1 MDIRSLIGVM
11 IGGALGAAARY
22 SLSLWMIKRYGPQ
35 FPWGT
40 LLINL
45 SGCFALGLLAGLR
58 LGGRHAMPEFL
69 TPALAAGFLGAYTTF
84 STFGVETVLLMESGK
99 ENAAIFY
106 VASSVLIG
114 IAAAGLGLL
123 IGRQL

>member
-1 MDIRSLIGVM
+1 MEIRSLIGVM
-11 IGGALGAAARY
+11 IGGALGAAVRY

-45 SGCFALGLLAGLR
+45 SGCFALGLLIGLR
-58 LGGRHAMPEFL
+58 LGGRHPMPEWL
-69 TPALAAGFLGAYTTF
+69 TLSLAAGFLGAYTTF
-84 STFGVETVLLMESGK
+84 STFGVETVLLLESRQAY
-99 ENAAIFY
+99 AALAY

-114 IAAAGLGLL
+114 IAAAGLGIVL
-123 IGRQL
+123 GRSL